1 MTAIMN
7 IENAI
12 NATRKQRKKSAT
24 GYSFVMMI
32 MVMLGCSVSAGAVT
46 KNNAD
51 TEYQKGNYQQAIRDY
66 EEILNNY
73 GVSAEVY
80 YNLGNAYYRTDN
92 ITKAVLNYERA
103 HLLSPGDEDIS
114 FNLQFAR
121 SKTIDKIT
129 PESEMFF
136 VTWWKALVNFTSVDC
151 WAKSGIIAIIM
162 ALVLV
167 LVYLFGP
174 HIVLRKIGFFGGIFF
189 VAVFLLSN
197 LFAYQQRQMLINRTG
212 AIIIAPSVNV
222 KKTPAKTSV
231 DLFLLH
237 EGTRVD
243 ITDKAMKGWRE
254 IKVGDGREGWI
265 ETKAIE
271 EI

>member
-1 MTAIMN
+1 MSVPI
-7 IENAI
+7 
-12 NATRKQRKKSAT
+12 
-24 GYSFVMMI
+24 
-32 MVMLGCSVSAGAVT
+32 CSR
-46 KNNAD
+46 
-51 TEYQKGNYQQAIRDY
+51 QA
-66 EEILNNY
+66 N
-73 GVSAEVY
+73 
-80 YNLGNAYYRTDN
+80 
-92 ITKAVLNYERA
+92 
-103 HLLSPGDEDIS
+103 EDIS

-151 WAKSGIIAIIM
+151 WAKTGIIAIIM

-167 LVYLFGP
+167 LVYLFGS

>member
-1 MTAIMN
+1 MNRTFESAMTAIMD

-32 MVMLGCSVSAGAVT
+32 MVMLGCSVSASAVT

-103 HLLSPGDEDIS
+103 QSCS
-114 FNLQFAR
+114 RQAM
-121 SKTIDKIT
+121 KTSAST
-129 PESEMFF
+129 FSLH
-136 VTWWKALVNFTSVDC
+136 V
-151 WAKSGIIAIIM
+151 AKPSIR
-162 ALVLV
+162 L
-167 LVYLFGP
+167 
-174 HIVLRKIGFFGGIFF
+174 LRK
-189 VAVFLLSN
+189 ARCS
-197 LFAYQQRQMLINRTG
+197 
-212 AIIIAPSVNV
+212 S
-222 KKTPAKTSV
+222 
-231 DLFLLH
+231 
-237 EGTRVD
+237 
-243 ITDKAMKGWRE
+243 
-254 IKVGDGREGWI
+254 
-265 ETKAIE
+265 
-271 EI
+271 

>member
-1 MTAIMN
+1 M
-7 IENAI
+7 
-12 NATRKQRKKSAT
+12 
-24 GYSFVMMI
+24 
-32 MVMLGCSVSAGAVT
+32 
-46 KNNAD
+46 
-51 TEYQKGNYQQAIRDY
+51 
-66 EEILNNY
+66 
-73 GVSAEVY
+73 
-80 YNLGNAYYRTDN
+80 GNAYYRTDN

-151 WAKSGIIAIIM
+151 WAKTGIIAIIM

-212 AIIIAPSVNV
+212 AVIIAPS
-222 KKTPAKTSV
+222 
-231 DLFLLH
+231 H
-237 EGTRVD
+237 
-243 ITDKAMKGWRE
+243 
-254 IKVGDGREGWI
+254 
-265 ETKAIE
+265 
-271 EI
+271 

>member
-1 MTAIMN
+1 M
-7 IENAI
+7 
-12 NATRKQRKKSAT
+12 
-24 GYSFVMMI
+24 
-32 MVMLGCSVSAGAVT
+32 
-46 KNNAD
+46 
-51 TEYQKGNYQQAIRDY
+51 
-66 EEILNNY
+66 NNY

-151 WAKSGIIAIIM
+151 WAKTGIIAIIM

-167 LVYLFGP
+167 LVYLFGS
-174 HIVLRKIGFFGGIFF
+174 HIVLRKIGFFGGIFSIF
-189 VAVFLLSN
+189 SSLSSASSS
-197 LFAYQQRQMLINRTG
+197 FTR
-212 AIIIAPSVNV
+212 
-222 KKTPAKTSV
+222 PAEISLESSLTSATIPRW
-231 DLFLLH
+231 
-237 EGTRVD
+237 EEESGT
-243 ITDKAMKGWRE
+243 
-254 IKVGDGREGWI
+254 
-265 ETKAIE
+265 
-271 EI
+271 